1 MSSENVIRDTIDFLV
16 GQGVDE
22 TELREVIGVD
32 PFAAVVIDTFIEAIR
47 NMQIDLSD
55 PRRWTTEKPERFI
68 IYQLQ
73 NANLP
78 IGEEER
84 ERVSSGVIA
93 WTDGR
98 LKKYPSIKKLAEIR
112 MNERFA

>member
-1 MSSENVIRDTIDFLV
+1 MIRDTIEFLV
-16 GQGVDE
+16 GQGADE
-22 TELREVIGVD
+22 VELRDVIGDD
-32 PFAAVVIDTFIEAIR
+32 PFAAVIIDTFIEAIR

-68 IYQLQ
+68 IYQLK

-98 LKKYPSIKKLAEIR
+98 LKKYPSIKQLAESR